1 MMMIMHSCFKQIP
14 LHPSHNY
21 QHIRSN
27 VPRVILP
34 VVLPVRIVLVFIV
47 LLVIV
52 IVDVGIRFDN
62 NYYPPVRLLLLLLRL
77 LLLLPVTVIQSY
89 EFRHGRHLQS
99 YGKYQNRSRRLPE
112 VVVHRS
118 IRIRLYTRPS
128 RLLNSYNHHHHFH
141 HPHTP

>member
-34 VVLPVRIVLVFIV
+34 VVLPVRIVIVFIV
-47 LLVIV
+47 VLV

-62 NYYPPVRLLLLLLRL
+62 NYYPPVLLLLLRL
-77 LLLLPVTVIQSY
+77 LLLPVTVIRSY
-89 EFRHGRHLQS
+89 EFPHRRHLQS
-99 YGKYQNRSRRLPE
+99 YGKYQNRLRRLPE